1 MDSALR
7 LRLYDSVISRLRR
20 AATVR
25 PVTATAPSPSDAL
38 TQARALVAQNA
49 WADAC
54 DLFGQAD
61 AVSPLARADL
71 WPLSWCAGL
80 SGRDAEMYRALERI
94 YDDAE
99 REQPLEAARAAF
111 WLGFRLLGMGELS
124 RGNGW
129 LARCERLIERVGTDC
144 VESGY
149 LLLPEIRRRFQAGD
163 YDVAYRAALEA
174 ERIAERFAEEDL
186 RVFALNLQGRVSLR
200 QGELARG
207 LKLLDEVML
216 SVTTGQLSPQ
226 VSGLIYCSAI
236 DSCQGVYALDRA
248 REWTLA
254 LARWCEAQPQLI
266 TFTGACMV
274 SRAEILQTGGQWPEA
289 LLEAERATER
299 YLTTLGAPATGEPR
313 YRQAEIQRLR
323 GDLAAAERS
332 YADASQ
338 CGRDP
343 QPGLALLRLAQG
355 RAELALHSIRR
366 AAGDA
371 REPFQRARLLPA
383 LVEVLLA
390 AGEVQEARA
399 ASLELSALA
408 DAFGSDHLLGLALE
422 QRGAVELAEGDARA
436 AAATLRAAFHGLQAV
451 GAPHAAARARV
462 ILACACQALGDEDGA
477 RLEARAAR
485 EVFVALGASLDVA
498 RLDALA
504 SKGASAALATDS
516 GLTARE
522 LEVLRLV
529 ATGKTNKIIAA
540 QLCLSEKTVD
550 RHLSNILSK
559 LDVPTRAAATAYA
572 YEHHL
577 L

>member
-1 MDSALR
+1 MSAK
-7 LRLYDSVISRLRR
+7 
-20 AATVR
+20 AA
-25 PVTATAPSPSDAL
+25 AASEIL

-54 DLFGQAD
+54 DVF
-61 AVSPLARADL
+61 ARADATSPLGREDL
-71 WPLSWCAGL
+71 WRLSWCAGL

-99 REQPLEAARAAF
+99 REEPAEGARAAF
-111 WLGFRLLGMGELS
+111 WLGFRMLGTGEAS
-124 RGNGW
+124 RGSGW
-129 LARCERLIERVGTDC
+129 LARAERLIERVGGDC
-144 VESGY
+144 VVSGY
-149 LLLPEIRRRFQAGD
+149 LLLPEIRRKFQAGE
-163 YDVAYRAALEA
+163 YELAYRDALQA
-174 ERIAERFAEEDL
+174 ERIAERFADEDL
-186 RVFALNLQGRVSLR
+186 RVFARNLQGRVSLR
-200 QGELARG
+200 QGQLARG

-216 SVTTGQLSPQ
+216 SVTCGQLSPQ
-226 VSGLIYCSAI
+226 VCGLIYCSAI
-236 DSCQGVYALDRA
+236 DSCQAVYALDRA

-254 LARWCEAQPQLI
+254 LSRWCDAQPQLI

-289 LLEAERATER
+289 LLEAERATAR
-299 YLTTLGAPATGEPR
+299 YLTTLGPAATGEPR
-313 YRQAEIQRLR
+313 YRQAEIQRQR

-355 RAELALHSIRR
+355 RPDLALHSIRR

-390 AGEVQEARA
+390 AGEVEEARA
-399 ASLELSALA
+399 ASLELDSLA
-408 DAFGSDHLLGLALE
+408 GAFGSDHLLGLALE

-436 AAATLRAAFHGLQAV
+436 AAATLRAAFQRLQ
-451 GAPHAAARARV
+451 
-462 ILACACQALGDEDGA
+462 
-477 RLEARAAR
+477 
-485 EVFVALGASLDVA
+485 ALGASLDVA
-498 RLDALA
+498 RLDALSGKA
-504 SKGASAALATDS
+504 TSAAATTDG
-516 GLTARE
+516 GLTVRE

-529 ATGKTNKIIAA
+529 ATGKTNKIIAT

-559 LDVPTRAAATAYA
+559 LAVPTRAAATAYA